1 MGVWAESPER
11 TLPLTDHQESSR
23 EDAINR
29 CETLLEHTFSD
40 RALLE
45 RALTHASVANHY
57 LESNER
63 LEFLG
68 DAVLGLVVCEELFR
82 RYPTFTEG
90 DLTRVKSVVVSR
102 QACAQIAS
110 TMGLEDLLFLSKG
123 VESDGVLPPSLVA
136 CALES
141 LIGAVYVDADFDVA
155 RRLVLRLV
163 EPEIQRVAEGEHE
176 ANYKSMLQQHAQRRF
191 GAAPNYEVLD
201 EKGPDHSKAFEVAVI
216 LDGRRYKSAWGLSK
230 KEAEQ
235 KAAKEALLA
244 LGEVEP
250 DEDDEDSPPDTA

>member
-1 MGVWAESPER
+1 MA
-11 TLPLTDHQESSR
+11 DHRDLSR
-23 EDAINR
+23 EDALVR
-29 CETLLEHTFSD
+29 CEELLDYHFTD

-45 RALTHASVANHY
+45 KALTHASVAGHY

-82 RYPTFTEG
+82 RNPTFTEG
-90 DLTRVKSVVVSR
+90 DLTRIKSVVVSR
-102 QACAQIAS
+102 QACAEVGDRLNLS
-110 TMGLEDLLFLSKG
+110 EVLFLSKG
-123 VESDGVLPPSLVA
+123 METDGSLPPSLVA

-141 LIGAVYVDADFDVA
+141 LIGAVYIDAGFDVA
-155 RRLVLRLV
+155 RGLVLRLMG
-163 EPEIQRVAEGEHE
+163 PEIDLVTEGGHE
-176 ANYKSMLQQHAQRRF
+176 PNYKSMLQQFAQRKF

-216 LDGRRYKSAWGLSK
+216 LDGHRYRSAWGLSK

-235 KAAKEALLA
+235 KAAREALIA
-244 LGEVEP
+244 LGQVEP
-250 DEDDEDSPPDTA
+250 DEGDPPSETT

>member
-1 MGVWAESPER
+1 M
-11 TLPLTDHQESSR
+11 TDQQGFSR
-23 EDAINR
+23 DEAITR
-29 CETLLEHTFSD
+29 CEELLDHTFTDRSLLE
-40 RALLE
+40 L
-45 RALTHASVANHY
+45 ALTHASVAGHY
-57 LESNER
+57 LDSNER

-82 RYPTFTEG
+82 RYPTFDEG

-110 TMGLEDLLFLSKG
+110 TMGLDDLLFLSKG
-123 VESDGVLPPSLVA
+123 METDGVLPPSLVA

-141 LIGAVYVDADFDVA
+141 LIGAVYIDGGFDVA

-176 ANYKSMLQQHAQRRF
+176 RNYKSMLQQHAQRRF

-201 EKGPDHSKAFEVAVI
+201 EKGPDHSKAFEIAVL
-216 LDGRRYKSAWGLSK
+216 LDGRRFPSAWGLSK

-235 KAAKEALLA
+235 KAAREALLA
-244 LGEVEP
+244 LGEIEP
-250 DEDDEDSPPDTA
+250 DDDEPA